1 MAKGLESK
9 DLRRLADKL
18 ESLQEENQ
26 AERAMMLTDDGDT
39 VIVELLFTENRQEF
53 LRINIKSLEI
63 MARARF

>member
-18 ESLQEENQ
+18 ESLQKENS

-63 MARARF
+63 TARARF